1 MLWLSEALAREMV
14 QLARSGAPREICG
27 LIAGKNRLVQ
37 RIVPLPNAAPD
48 AHKRY
53 LIDPA
58 AYIRALAMLEKEGL
72 SLIGFYHSHPNG
84 EPIPSPTDIRES
96 AYPDAVYVIVGL
108 RDMKASL
115 LAWQIRDEH
124 VKSVEICTET
134 PTEMY
139 DDTALSRAQKFA
151 IILSAVLALI
161 FLVLLS
167 LSLLPPAPVIPVP

>member
-1 MLWLSEALAREMV
+1 MLWLSEAHAREMV
-14 QLARSGAPREICG
+14 HYARSDAPRETCG
-27 LIAGKNRLVQ
+27 LIAGKGKVVQ
-37 RIVPLPNAAPD
+37 RVVPLPNAASD
-48 AHKRY
+48 AQKRY

-58 AYIRALAMLEKEGL
+58 AYIRALTGLEKEGL
-72 SLIGFYHSHPNG
+72 SLIGFYHSHPDG
-84 EPIPSPTDIRES
+84 EPIPSPTDIREA

-108 RDMKASL
+108 RDIKASL
-115 LAWQIRDEH
+115 LAWQIRAGRVE
-124 VKSVEICTET
+124 SVEICTET

-139 DDTALSRAQKFA
+139 DDVTLSRAQKFA